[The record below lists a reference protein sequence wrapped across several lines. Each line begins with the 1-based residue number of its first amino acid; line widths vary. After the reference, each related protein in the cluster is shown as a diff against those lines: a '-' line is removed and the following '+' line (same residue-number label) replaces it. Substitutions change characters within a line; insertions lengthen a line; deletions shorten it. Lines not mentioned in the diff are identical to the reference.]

1 MVVVQEHTVK
11 PAFSQR
17 FRISFE
23 GDAHCAVAHGEKVTP
38 DTVIFEGRTS
48 EILQSINLSKEL
60 GVTARETGKF
70 VTIEDGE
77 IVDVGDIIARRS
89 VAMGTVERIV
99 RARTEGRVMLENI
112 QGGFA
117 EIRAPFNEATV
128 TAGVHG
134 RVGRIYPERMGRRV
148 VDLEVAGYVSHPF
161 FCIGESVSGELFIIK
176 EGNSLYR
183 PGDVDGRC
191 KGKIVV
197 AGRSLSVALYESL
210 AEYGARGI
218 IVGGM
223 PKTEK
228 ETLSEPSIPIFISE
242 GWGIIPINSVLL
254 QVLQEYEGD
263 HVYIDEDN
271 SKLVIAPSDP
281 AKEIGRE
288 KGGFFPRVSVIK
300 LEKGM
305 DVQIWD
311 MPYWGYSGKVLD
323 ILEDESLVKV
333 MLASGKTL
341 AVPDG
346 VVTAIADT

>member
-1 MVVVQEHTVK
+1 MIVAQEHTVR

-23 GDAHCAVAHGEKVTP
+23 GEAYCSVAHGEKVTP
-38 DTVIFEGRTS
+38 GTVIFEGRTS

-60 GVTARETGKF
+60 GVPAREAVKF
-70 VTIEDGE
+70 ITIDDGE

-89 VAMGTVERIV
+89 VAMGTVDRIV
-99 RARTEGRVMLENI
+99 RARTEGRIMLENI
-112 QGGFA
+112 SEGFA
-117 EIRAPFNEATV
+117 EIRAPFSDAV
-128 TAGVHG
+128 VKAGVYG

-148 VDLEVAGYVSHPF
+148 VDLEVSGFVAEPF
-161 FCIGESVSGELFIIK
+161 FCIGESVSGEIFIIK
-176 EGNSLYR
+176 EGDSLYR

-191 KGKIVV
+191 KGKVVV

-223 PKTEK
+223 PKTEQAI
-228 ETLSEPSIPIFISE
+228 LSEPTIPIFISE

-263 HVYIDEDN
+263 LAYIDED
-271 SKLVIAPSDP
+271 KGQLVIAPSDP
-281 AKEIGRE
+281 GKELDKE
-288 KGGFFPRVSVIK
+288 TGGVHPRVSVIK

-305 DVQIWD
+305 NVQVWD
-311 MPYWGYSGKVLD
+311 MPYWGYSGKVMDVLD
-323 ILEDESLVKV
+323 DERLVKV
-333 MLASGKTL
+333 MIASGRTL